1 MVTLRGVS
9 PCFDSTN
16 ASGETP
22 ALFPSTSIS
31 APGGT
36 VTTEHIDAW
45 PFCINWACIG
55 LSPWLKF
62 ASLKAAS
69 REASAGP
76 EFAATCAGMKFAAA
90 GAGVGGED
98 GDTATVSNRSAS
110 ATCAE
115 AQAQIPGARLSP
127 AMFVNSIP
135 RLVVRSGGL
144 ELEGVL
150 TDRERVGSG
159 CGRG

>member
-9 PCFDSTN
+9 PCFDTTN

-55 LSPWLKF
+55 LSPWFKF
-62 ASLKAAS
+62 ASLTAAAH
-69 REASAGP
+69 EASA
-76 EFAATCAGMKFAAA
+76 ESESAATCAGTKFAVA
-90 GAGVGGED
+90 GAGGGGEA
-98 GDTATVSNRSAS
+98 GDTAA
-110 ATCAE
+110 
-115 AQAQIPGARLSP
+115 
-127 AMFVNSIP
+127 
-135 RLVVRSGGL
+135 VRS
-144 ELEGVL
+144 
-150 TDRERVGSG
+150 
-159 CGRG
+159 